1 MDRAQDMT
9 SGKRRRQLIW
19 GACAFAAVLALC
31 SLLDAKGFRRSR
43 ALRRDIAALEA
54 RNEALRTE
62 NAGLADRIRGLRKSP
77 EAQERAAREELGFV
91 KPGEIVIN
99 LE

>member
-1 MDRAQDMT
+1 MDRAFDIAF
-9 SGKRRRQLIW
+9 GKRRRPLIW
-19 GACAFAAVLALC
+19 GACAVAGVLALC
-31 SLLDAKGFRRSR
+31 SVLDAKGFRRSR
-43 ALRRDIAALEA
+43 ALRQDIASLQQ
-54 RNEALRTE
+54 RNEVLREE
-62 NAGLADRIRGLRKSP
+62 NAELADRIRGLRKSP